1 MFDRVALEQVEHGN
15 RRRRVKLCRRLV
27 EHEHARLQGEHRRD
41 RDLLFLAAR
50 KLGDAPVA
58 QLGDAHCRKR
68 LVDPRGN
75 LGLRHAEVLQ
85 AVEHL
90 VFDHRRHHLRVDV
103 LADASDQAA
112 YVRERRFARIDP
124 VNANAAVKIARVAV
138 RNDAVDRVGER
149 RLPAARS
156 ARDADERAV
165 GDGEVDSLED
175 GVGPLPITKR

>member
-15 RRRRVKLCRRLV
+15 RGCRVELCRRLV

-41 RDLLFLAAR
+41 RNLLFLTAR
-50 KLGDAPVA
+50 QLGDAPVA
-58 QLGDAHCRKR
+58 QVSDAHSGER

-103 LADASDQAA
+103 LAHASDQAA
-112 YVRERRFARIDP
+112 YVRERRLARVEP
-124 VNANAAVKIARVAV
+124 VDADAAVEITRVAV
-138 RNDAVDRVGER
+138 RDDAVDCIGER
-149 RLPAARS
+149 RLPAARG

-165 GDGEVDSLED
+165 GDGKVNPLED
-175 GVGPLPITKR
+175 GARPLPVAKR

>member
-15 RRRRVKLCRRLV
+15 RRRGVKLSRRLV
-27 EHEHARLQGEHRRD
+27 EHEHARLQREHRRD
-41 RDLLFLAAR
+41 RDLLLLTTG

-58 QLGDAHCRKR
+58 QVGDAHSGER

-75 LGLRHAEVLQ
+75 LSLRHAEVLQ

-103 LADASDQAA
+103 LAHASDQAA

-124 VNANAAVKIARVAV
+124 VDADAAVEIAWVAV
-138 RNDAVDRVGER
+138 RDDAVDRVGER
-149 RLPAARS
+149 RLPAARGT
-156 ARDADERAV
+156 RDADERAV
-165 GDGEVDSLED
+165 GDGEVDPLED
-175 GVGPLPITKR
+175 GLGPLPIAKR